1 MSTNTDK
8 VPRGKPAKARTA
20 RKQAKRGP
28 KGGTNGGRANTKP
41 SVAANTPTGDAPS
54 SKKEEIVARLR
65 RAKGVSLAE
74 IQKLTGW
81 QKHTVRG
88 FISVLGSKAGLK
100 IISTRNDA
108 GERNYRVAK

>member
-8 VPRGKPAKARTA
+8 VPRSKPTKARTA
-20 RKQAKRGP
+20 RKQAQRGP
-28 KGGTNGGRANTKP
+28 KDGTNGSRAHTKP
-41 SVAANTPTGDAPS
+41 AVAATTPTGDGPS
-54 SKKEEIVARLR
+54 SKKAEIIARLR
-65 RAKGVSLAE
+65 RPKGVSLAE

-88 FISVLGSKAGLK
+88 FISVLGSKSGLQ
-100 IISTRNDA
+100 IISTRNAA

>member
-8 VPRGKPAKARTA
+8 VPRSKPAKGRTA
-20 RKQAKRGP
+20 RKQAQRGP
-28 KGGTNGGRANTKP
+28 QGGAKGGRASTKP
-41 SVAANTPTGDAPS
+41 AVAATSPTGDAPS
-54 SKKEEIVARLR
+54 SKKDQIIARLR
-65 RAKGVSLAE
+65 RPKGVSLPE

-88 FISVLGSKAGLK
+88 FISVLGSKGGLK

-108 GERNYRVAK
+108 GERTYRVAK